1 MAAETLNRSQTG
13 KRKDSRADH
22 FYGLLRGAMLLVLD
36 SSLDSPSLFRE
47 TRSEEAVKRST
58 TMRKN
63 MPASNAFLPMPPH
76 RADPLAEALYPDIF
90 SPPPSPAGPHSTQAA
105 QGEMAQVRPQG
116 GPTQQR
122 AVPVRSMQETATA
135 PSLIAALQSTMQETK
150 RSRVVIPGAQT
161 RRPRASHLPQA
172 RAERRVAPLLRLA
185 FLLLVMLLLLLA
197 TL

>member
-1 MAAETLNRSQTG
+1 
-13 KRKDSRADH
+13 
-22 FYGLLRGAMLLVLD
+22 
-36 SSLDSPSLFRE
+36 
-47 TRSEEAVKRST
+47 
-58 TMRKN
+58 MRKN
-63 MPASNAFLPMPPH
+63 IPASDAFPPMPPH

-122 AVPVRSMQETATA
+122 AVPARSMQETAPA

-161 RRPRASHLPQA
+161 RRPRAGSVVPQPWS
-172 RAERRVAPLLRLA
+172 EQHVASFLRLV
-185 FLLLVMLLLLLA
+185 LLLIAMLLLAALVFALSK
-197 TL
+197 